1 VKNSWGQTTQHSSKG
16 TVEGSYTGKTKGYGG
31 IVSTGAISCQCAR
44 IDGRRTT
51 SHNRQRELA
60 EKSKYKLE
68 AQSWWQEQGAH
79 IHILMHIC
87 TFQAVHTHSA
97 GTKRRAHLDGLLV
110 HPKTI
115 IQATRCS
122 TCPSPLSPLI
132 PSYLLPP
139 TLPLLPP
146 SSVDSFCTLCR
157 RPGKGNSTPKTATA
171 RQGEARG
178 ILSISMANRLARVFL
193 GGWRK
198 NGCAWRK
205 QRECDENRGGYGE
218 IR

>member
-68 AQSWWQEQGAH
+68 AQSRRQEQGAH
-79 IHILMHIC
+79 MHILMHIC

-97 GTKRRAHLDGLLV
+97 GTKRRAPYIWTACWCIPRPSYKQPGAQPVPLLF
-110 HPKTI
+110 
-115 IQATRCS
+115 
-122 TCPSPLSPLI
+122 PLSFPPTSFLLR
-132 PSYLLPP
+132 SLSSLPP
-139 TLPLLPP
+139 VLTPFARCVGGQVRGILCPKLPQ
-146 SSVDSFCTLCR
+146 
-157 RPGKGNSTPKTATA
+157 PGKGRP
-171 RQGEARG
+171 GEFYA
-178 ILSISMANRLARVFL
+178 
-193 GGWRK
+193 
-198 NGCAWRK
+198 
-205 QRECDENRGGYGE
+205 
-218 IR
+218 

>member
-1 VKNSWGQTTQHSSKG
+1 VHTCTYS
-16 TVEGSYTGKTKGYGG
+16 
-31 IVSTGAISCQCAR
+31 
-44 IDGRRTT
+44 
-51 SHNRQRELA
+51 
-60 EKSKYKLE
+60 
-68 AQSWWQEQGAH
+68 
-79 IHILMHIC
+79 C
-87 TFQAVHTHSA
+87 TFARFKQYTHIVQAQNVGHIWTACWCIPRPSY
-97 GTKRRAHLDGLLV
+97 KQHL
-110 HPKTI
+110 
-115 IQATRCS
+115 ATRCS

-146 SSVDSFCTLCR
+146 SSVDSFCTLCT

-178 ILSISMANRLARVFL
+178 ILCVNRLARVFL

-205 QRECDENRGGYGE
+205 QRECDENRGGCGE